1 MTDEETKSVLGLGG
15 RLITALPAQFLTLVV
30 INVLAL
36 GFLFWFVD
44 ARANHT
50 ASVLNQLLQACLRS
64 SS

>member
-1 MTDEETKSVLGLGG
+1 VTDEETKTVLGLGG

-50 ASVLNQLLQACLRS
+50 ASVLNQLLQACLQR
-64 SS
+64 

>member
-50 ASVLNQLLQACLRS
+50 ASVLNQLLQACLQR
-64 SS
+64 

>member
-1 MTDEETKSVLGLGG
+1 VTEEETKTVLGLGG

-64 SS
+64 SH

>member
-1 MTDEETKSVLGLGG
+1 VTDEETKTVLGLGG

-30 INVLAL
+30 INILAL

-50 ASVLNQLLQACLRS
+50 ASVLNQLLQACLQRS
-64 SS
+64 Q

>member
-1 MTDEETKSVLGLGG
+1 VTEQERANGLLASISE
-15 RLITALPAQFLTLVV
+15 RLIRVLPPAFLMLIF

-50 ASVLNQLLQACLRS
+50 ASVLNQLLQACLQR
-64 SS
+64 

>member
-1 MTDEETKSVLGLGG
+1 MTDEETKTVLGLGG

-50 ASVLNQLLQACLRS
+50 ASVLNQLLQACLQR
-64 SS
+64 

>member
-1 MTDEETKSVLGLGG
+1 VTDEETKTVLGLGG

-50 ASVLNQLLQACLRS
+50 ASVLNQLLQACLQRS
-64 SS
+64 Q

>member
-1 MTDEETKSVLGLGG
+1 MTDEETKTVLGLGG

-50 ASVLNQLLQACLRS
+50 ASVLNQLLQACLQRS
-64 SS
+64 Q

>member
-1 MTDEETKSVLGLGG
+1 MTDEETKTVLGLGG

-30 INVLAL
+30 INILAL

-50 ASVLNQLLQACLRS
+50 ASVLNQLLQACLQRS
-64 SS
+64 Q